1 MSGVQGLDNSSGRAS
16 GELAATIARHDRHA
30 YAQGVRTISLV
41 DHTERHVPPAK
52 VLTAIAEALTIQ
64 VERDFVPA
72 WGVNAARFTV
82 GGRGDKLHFF
92 DSAHQA
98 GDYGWHIVDGH
109 GLPYAHVFADPSISA
124 GSDWIT
130 GPDAISVTAS
140 HEALEMLADPAAN
153 EYSFNGARLMWARE
167 VCDAVQAN
175 TYRIDASGFRVPVSN
190 FVLPAFF
197 NPWAD
202 GPYDH
207 LGVLRDPFSLAAGG
221 YAILER
227 ATPTRERDAHRFD
240 VTFDDAVPAWQR
252 RQKREGWGRT
262 YWRLALNP

>member
-1 MSGVQGLDNSSGRAS
+1 
-16 GELAATIARHDRHA
+16 
-30 YAQGVRTISLV
+30 VRTIALI
-41 DHTERHVPPAK
+41 DHTRLHRPSPGILK
-52 VLTAIAEALTIQ
+52 AIAEALTIQ
-64 VERDFVPA
+64 VERDFASA
-72 WGVNAARFTV
+72 WGVPATGFTV
-82 GGRGDKLHFF
+82 GGRGNKIHFF

-109 GLPYAHVFADPSISA
+109 GLPYAHVFTDPSISA

-167 VCDAVQAN
+167 VCDAVQAS
-175 TYRIDASGFRVPVSN
+175 TYRIVARGFRVPVSN

-202 GPYDH
+202 GPYDQ
-207 LGVLRDPFSLAAGG
+207 LGILKKPFSLAKGG

-227 ATPTRERDAHRFD
+227 ATRTRERDAHRFD
-240 VTFDDAVPAWQR
+240 VTFDDAVPDWQR
-252 RQKREGWGRT
+252 RQKLKGWGRT

>member
-1 MSGVQGLDNSSGRAS
+1 MRGLAY
-16 GELAATIARHDRHA
+16 DRP
-30 YAQGVRTISLV
+30 VRTIALV
-41 DHTERHVPPAK
+41 DHTRRHPPASG
-52 VLTAIAEALTIQ
+52 VLEAIAEALTIQ
-64 VERDFVPA
+64 VERDFAPA
-72 WGVNAARFTV
+72 WGVTTARFTV
-82 GGRGDKLHFF
+82 GGRGDKIHFF

-109 GLPYAHVFADPSISA
+109 GLPYAHVFSDPSISA

-175 TYRIDASGFRVPVSN
+175 TYRIVAHGLRVPVSN

-197 NPWAD
+197 NPWTD

-207 LGVLRDPFSLAAGG
+207 LGVLKEPFSLAKGG

-227 ATPTRERDAHRFD
+227 ATHTRERDAHRFH
-240 VTFDDAVPAWQR
+240 VTFDDAVPAWRR
-252 RQKREGWGRT
+252 RQKLEGWGRT

>member
-1 MSGVQGLDNSSGRAS
+1 
-16 GELAATIARHDRHA
+16 
-30 YAQGVRTISLV
+30 VRTIALV
-41 DHTERHVPPAK
+41 DHTRRHRPPPG
-52 VLTAIAEALTIQ
+52 LLEAIAEALTIQ
-64 VERDFVPA
+64 VERDFAPA
-72 WGVNAARFTV
+72 WGVMSTRFTV
-82 GGRGDKLHFF
+82 GGRGDKIHLF

-109 GLPYAHVFADPSISA
+109 GLPYAHVFTDPSIAA
-124 GSDWIT
+124 GSTWIGGT
-130 GPDAISVTAS
+130 DAISVTTS

-153 EYSFNGARLMWARE
+153 EFSFNGARLMWARE

-175 TYRIDASGFRVPVSN
+175 TYRIVAHGVRVSVSN

-207 LGVLRDPFSLAAGG
+207 LGVLREPFSLAKGG
-221 YAILER
+221 YAVLQ
-227 ATPTRERDAHRFD
+227 RDAREHDRYARRFH
-240 VTFDDAVPAWQR
+240 VTFDDAVPDWQR

-262 YWRLALNP
+262 YWRLALQL